1 MSVKGFLEAE
11 KKANSLQR
19 KLESSFNKQLRE
31 IKEEI
36 RKVEFLLGDR
46 AKARQ
51 WANSP
56 ADANRIRQL
65 ISMLDETERLYLE
78 AGNSRAARIFR
89 QRMERQLRQRLTNL
103 KANELEVIMRA
114 QAHKATAEKEML
126 NKLTEIKR
134 EGAARELYAQSRR
147 AGGFISGVGKGF
159 MQDLVT
165 LETKA
170 AGSKTLGEYMSKL
183 YNQYEA
189 GLKDVFV
196 KGIVRGDSYEQM
208 EDNLMRIT
216 DITKGKARLL
226 VRTEAN
232 AIFNESVR
240 EVIDKNP
247 LVKGYR
253 FRAVLDRR
261 TSKTCQE
268 MDGKYIP
275 KEEVEPGVNFP
286 PLHPNCR
293 STVTTVLVSENEK
306 KDTVQRYTKN
316 KSNQWVPVPP
326 GMTYPE
332 FKKRMREFA
341 EATPS
346 VSRKVDVSNIVTLK
360 GQKKA
365 VQDLLKRRE
374 SLYAE
379 WFPGVDVEKFVK
391 SKLKPLIDKSQLRIR
406 VPHTEVLDKIL
417 DEGYKNMMET
427 GTSNVDYDVELRKR
441 ISGRLFGF
449 DESKASA
456 SDFEIYGYLHDD
468 IDADLNNESEI
479 SLYGG
484 IVVELKKE
492 NLKDRTTFTV
502 GDSLGLLAD
511 ERVAERT
518 GRVADPGFSV
528 RPSKITDISS
538 TSMQIEDLGSLYLA
552 RNRNLETV
560 EEFKEIFPFVPYIEA
575 QFHGGVKPSDIA
587 SVTIE
592 WPEAETL
599 WHTDPEDLEVTK
611 ELFDKM
617 KAKGIKV
624 KARRPVREG
633 GRTVLKTIEMNSY
646 EEFIS
651 SLNSPYDKEE
661 D

>member
-19 KLESSFNKQLRE
+19 RLESSFNKQLRE

-114 QAHKATAEKEML
+114 QAHKAAAEKEML
-126 NKLTEIKR
+126 SKLTEIKR

-147 AGGFISGVGKGF
+147 AGGFVSGVGKGF

-183 YNQYEA
+183 YNQYEQ

-232 AIFNESVR
+232 AIFNESIR

-268 MDGKYIP
+268 HDGKYIP

-306 KDTVQRYTKN
+306 EDTVQRYTKN

-346 VSRKVDVSNIVTLK
+346 VSRQPNVANILTLK
-360 GQKKA
+360 GQSKA
-365 VQDLLKRRE
+365 VQDLLSQRK
-374 SLYAE
+374 SLYE
-379 WFPGVDVEKFVK
+379 QQFPGVDVEKFVK
-391 SKLKPLIDKSQLRIR
+391 SKLKPIIDKSQLRVRI
-406 VPHTEVLDKIL
+406 PSTDVLDKIL
-417 DEGYKNMMET
+417 DEGFKNMMEV
-427 GTSNVDYDVELRKR
+427 GKSSVDSDVDLRKSV
-441 ISGRLFGF
+441 SGQLFGF
-449 DESKASA
+449 DPSQASA

-468 IDADLNNESEI
+468 IDADLNDENDI
-479 SLYGG
+479 SAYGG

-502 GDSLGLLAD
+502 GDSLELSASA
-511 ERVAERT
+511 RVAERI
-518 GRVADPGFSV
+518 GREAGPGLLV

-538 TSMQIEDLGSLYLA
+538 TSMLMEDISRLYSSRY
-552 RNRNLETV
+552 RNVKTV
-560 EEFKEIFPFVPYIEA
+560 EEFKEIFPFTPYIEA
-575 QFHGGVKPSDIA
+575 QFHGRVKPSDIA

-599 WHTDPEDLEVTK
+599 WNTDPEDLKVTK

-633 GRTVLKTIEMNSY
+633 GFDVLKAVEINSY
-646 EEFIS
+646 EELID
-651 SLNSPYDKEE
+651 LWNELEEE

>member
-19 KLESSFNKQLRE
+19 RLESSFNKQLRE
-31 IKEEI
+31 IREEI

-56 ADANRIRQL
+56 ADANRVRRL
-65 ISMLDETERLYLE
+65 ISMLNEVERLYLE

-89 QRMERQLRQRLTNL
+89 QRMERELRQRLTNL
-103 KANELEVIMRA
+103 KANELEVMMRA
-114 QAHKATAEKEML
+114 QAHKAAAEKEML
-126 NKLTEIKR
+126 DKLTEIKR

-147 AGGFISGVGKGF
+147 AGGFISGVGRGF

-183 YNQYEA
+183 YEQYEA

-208 EDNLMRIT
+208 EDNLTRIT

-232 AIFNESVR
+232 AIFNESIR
-240 EVIDKNP
+240 EVIDENP

-275 KEEVEPGVNFP
+275 KEDVEPGVNFP

-306 KDTVQRYTKN
+306 EDTVQRYTKN

-332 FKKRMREFA
+332 FKERMREFA

-346 VSRKVDVSNIVTLK
+346 VSRRVDVSNIVTLK
-360 GQKKA
+360 GQREA
-365 VQDLLKRRE
+365 VQNLLKRRE
-374 SLYAE
+374 SLYE
-379 WFPGVDVEKFVK
+379 KRFPGVDVEKVVK

-406 VPHTEVLDKIL
+406 VRDTNVLDKIL

-427 GTSNVDYDVELRKR
+427 GTSNVDFDVEFRKR
-441 ISGRLFGF
+441 VSGKFFGF
-449 DESKASA
+449 DPSQASA

-468 IDADLNNESEI
+468 IDADLNDDTGE
-479 SLYGG
+479 LAVYGS
-484 IVVELKKE
+484 IVLELKKE
-492 NLKDRTTFTV
+492 NLKDRTTFVV
-502 GDSLGLLAD
+502 GDSFEFVWEDEIEHLGGVGNPAKM
-511 ERVAERT
+511 
-518 GRVADPGFSV
+518 V
-528 RPSKITDISS
+528 RPSMITDISS
-538 TSMQIEDLGSLYLA
+538 TAMRIEDVNRLRLSNKTPETMEELRKILPLA
-552 RNRNLETV
+552 
-560 EEFKEIFPFVPYIEA
+560 PFVEA
-575 QFHGGVKPSDIA
+575 QYHGGVKPSDIA

-592 WPEAETL
+592 WPWAKGLRATR
-599 WHTDPEDLEVTK
+599 PEELEVTK

-624 KARRPVREG
+624 RARRPVREG

-651 SLNSPYDKEE
+651 SLNNPEEEE